1 MNIIFMTNSDF
12 SFPCLDL
19 LIKSNHN
26 ILGVVTN
33 PPQKMGRKKKQIN
46 NAITL
51 KCDEIGV
58 RTITQQDLNDVT
70 FENELKKYDAD
81 LLVVVAYRILPKN
94 LLTIPKLGCIN
105 LHGSLLPAYRG
116 AAPIQWSL
124 INGDKQ
130 TGLTTFLIEP
140 KVDTG
145 AIIKQKRIK
154 ILENENYGSLKNRM
168 AIEGATLLL
177 DTINLITDEK
187 ILPIQQDEN
196 FVSKAP
202 KITKKMTFINWNFS
216 SIDIYNFIRGLS
228 PSPGAQSKVF
238 DKIIKIQETQIV
250 DTNINKISFN
260 PGQVVDISKSKLC
273 IQTGNGIL
281 SIIRLQLAGKKSL
294 DIKSF
299 LNGYSLKIGDYFG
312 P

>member
-19 LIKSNHN
+19 LIKSKHN

-168 AIEGATLLL
+168 AIEGAPLLL
-177 DTINLITDEK
+177 DTINLITDGK

-202 KITKKMTFINWNFS
+202 KITKKMTFINWNSS

>member
-168 AIEGATLLL
+168 AIEGAPLLL
-177 DTINLITDEK
+177 DTINLITDGK

-202 KITKKMTFINWNFS
+202 KITKKMTFINWNSS

>member
-19 LIKSNHN
+19 LIKSKHN

-124 INGDKQ
+124 INGDNQ

-177 DTINLITDEK
+177 DTINLITDGK

-202 KITKKMTFINWNFS
+202 KITKKMTFINWNSS

>member
-130 TGLTTFLIEP
+130 TGLTTFLIES

-168 AIEGATLLL
+168 AIEGAPLLL
-177 DTINLITDEK
+177 DTINLITDGK

-202 KITKKMTFINWNFS
+202 KITKKMTFINWNSS

>member
-1 MNIIFMTNSDF
+1 MTNSDF

-168 AIEGATLLL
+168 AIEGAPLLL
-177 DTINLITDEK
+177 DTINLITDGK

-202 KITKKMTFINWNFS
+202 KITKKMTFINWNSS

>member
-26 ILGVVTN
+26 ILGLVTN

-168 AIEGATLLL
+168 AIEGAPLLL
-177 DTINLITDEK
+177 DTINLITDGK

-202 KITKKMTFINWNFS
+202 KITKKMTFINWNSS

-250 DTNINKISFN
+250 DANINKISFN

>member
-177 DTINLITDEK
+177 DTINLITDGK

-202 KITKKMTFINWNFS
+202 KITKKMTFINWNSS
-216 SIDIYNFIRGLS
+216 SIDIYNFVRGLS

>member
-168 AIEGATLLL
+168 AIEGAPLLL
-177 DTINLITDEK
+177 DTINLITDGK

-202 KITKKMTFINWNFS
+202 KITKKMTFINWNSS

-250 DTNINKISFN
+250 DININKISFN

>member
-168 AIEGATLLL
+168 AIEGAPLLL
-177 DTINLITDEK
+177 DTINLITDGK

-202 KITKKMTFINWNFS
+202 KITKKMTFINWNSS

-281 SIIRLQLAGKKSL
+281 SIIRLQLAGKRSL